1 MSESDNT
8 IKLTGEN
15 FSDTG
20 SDEEKDSPVKININ
34 IKDKNSGLETSE
46 SESESEEY
54 ILKPKKLLR
63 ISISNDSNLINS
75 KSSDANKEILT
86 PNDVINEY
94 YKLKEKFETEMN
106 INKRKII
113 NNPSLSNREKRSEYL
128 KLMPKCVNCKRPS
141 KKGNFFSIT
150 YYPADDKVPEHR
162 VFKAICGDLAN
173 PCNLHIELNKGIHQS
188 LDEELDAISNEIK
201 EAKNNIIND
210 KNKLLFGLITT
221 ETAIENFD
229 SNKEYITSLT
239 SIYENYLDMWNKEVN
254 NPTKKVELDEAL
266 VQSYKSIG
274 DIKDCIKKMNNMND
288 TQFAIDAATIYHTTL
303 EPLLNKIRQLKY
315 KVNEVSNDDNNYCRL
330 IQKKYK
336 TDDILV
342 SAYSS
347 KVVAYDVGL
356 KAMKPRKNQTD
367 LFETQ
372 KELTIEIKP
381 QTGEVLDEP
390 IIGQGIDG
398 IEWHTDEYKDLW
410 SHLPT
415 ALKTEFKT
423 NIDWMKEF
431 MHKCVNERITHGPQW
446 NGCRLTTPPNLVIP
460 PRKMENGQYDFGVSI
475 YNKSFNKQPKSLQN
489 TYLSFYK
496 EDPQTKDKNYNMLI
510 DAMNSLVEKEINFG
524 RGFF

>member
-1 MSESDNT
+1 MSERDNT
-8 IKLTGEN
+8 IKLTEAI
-15 FSDTG
+15 FQDTG
-20 SDEEKDSPVKININ
+20 SDTEKDSPVKININ
-34 IKDKNSGLETSE
+34 IKDKIPGLEANE

-54 ILKPKKLLR
+54 ILKPKKPLR
-63 ISISNDSNLINS
+63 ISISNDSKQINS
-75 KSSDANKEILT
+75 KSSDTNKEILS
-86 PNDVINEY
+86 PHDVINEY
-94 YKLKEKFETEMN
+94 YKLKDKFESQIN
-106 INKRKII
+106 INKKKII
-113 NNPSLSNREKRSEYL
+113 NNPALSNREKRSEYL

-141 KKGNFFSIT
+141 KKGTIFSMT
-150 YYPADDKVPEHR
+150 YYPADDKIPEHR
-162 VFKAICGDLAN
+162 VFKAICGNLVD

-188 LDEELDAISNEIK
+188 LDEELNAVLNEIK
-201 EAKNNIIND
+201 EAKNTIIND

-221 ETAIENFD
+221 ETAIEDFD

-266 VQSYKSIG
+266 VQSYKSIN
-274 DIKDCIKKMNNMND
+274 DIKDCIKKMNSMND
-288 TQFAIDAATIYHTTL
+288 TQFAVDAANIYHTTL

-315 KVNEVSNDDNNYCRL
+315 KVNDVFNDDNNHCRL

-356 KAMKPRKNQTD
+356 KAIKPRKKQMD
-367 LFETQ
+367 LFENQ
-372 KELTIEIKP
+372 KEFTIEIP
-381 QTGEVLDEP
+381 PPTGELNDEP

-398 IEWHTDEYKDLW
+398 IEWHTDEYKNLW

-415 ALKTEFKT
+415 ALKIEFKT

-431 MHKCVNERITHGPQW
+431 MYKCVNERISHGPQW
-446 NGCRLTTPPNLVIP
+446 NGCKLTTPPNLVIP

-475 YNKSFNKQPKSLQN
+475 YNKSFNKQPKTLQN
-489 TYLSFYK
+489 TYLTFYK
-496 EDPQTKDKNYNMLI
+496 EDPQTKVKKYDMLI
-510 DAMNSLVEKEINFG
+510 DAMNNLVEKEVNFG